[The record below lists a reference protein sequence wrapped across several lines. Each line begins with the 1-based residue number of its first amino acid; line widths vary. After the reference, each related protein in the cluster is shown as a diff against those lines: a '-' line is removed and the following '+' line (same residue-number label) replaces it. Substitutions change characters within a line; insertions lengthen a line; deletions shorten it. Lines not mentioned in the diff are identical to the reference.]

1 MGEPTGRGARSIP
14 VTSVGILGIGTAVP
28 PYTLDQSEA
37 SRFASLLSSHNEEQ
51 TRLVAVLYRRSSVR
65 QRHLAFLDSQPRGGE
80 AVPDL
85 QSLFH
90 ETLPEA
96 TCRLGPTT
104 AERMAYYA
112 ARATPLAEQAARCA
126 LASAG
131 VSPDAI
137 THLVTV
143 SCTGFVAP
151 GVDVALITRLGLD
164 SQVQRVH
171 VGFMGCQGALNALRV
186 ARSLVRSADARV
198 LVCAVELCALHFQY
212 SAEPDAIVAN
222 SLFSD
227 GAAAA
232 VLGAAGDGSSW
243 RLTAHGAGLVPDSLD
258 AMTWTVGNHGFTM
271 TLSPRVP
278 SLVEEQLRQWMEPWL
293 AHHGLGIPDVGSWAI
308 HPGGARIVSSAEKAL
323 GLDATAGAV
332 AREILAEHGNMSS
345 PTVLFVLKRLMET
358 GARRPC
364 VALAFGP
371 GLSIETALFT

>member
-1 MGEPTGRGARSIP
+1 MTDVS
-14 VTSVGILGIGTAVP
+14 ILGIGTAVP
-28 PYTLDQSEA
+28 PYTLEQSEA
-37 SRFASLLSSHNEEQ
+37 ARFASLLSSHDQDQ
-51 TRLVAVLYRRSSVR
+51 TRLVGVLYRRSGVR
-65 QRHLAFLDSQPRGGE
+65 QRHLAFLDEQPRGGE

-85 QSLFH
+85 QALW
-90 ETLPEA
+90 TLPDSD
-96 TCRLGPTT
+96 CRLGPTT

-112 ARATPLAEQAARCA
+112 ARSAPLAEQAARCA
-126 LASAG
+126 LRSAG
-131 VSPDAI
+131 VSTDEI

-164 SQVQRVH
+164 RQVERVH

-186 ARSLVRSADARV
+186 ARSLVRSTPSARV
-198 LVCAVELCALHFQY
+198 LLCAVELCALHFQY
-212 SAEPDAIVAN
+212 SAEPEAIVAN

-232 VLGAAGDGSSW
+232 VVGTAVDAERW
-243 RLTAHGAGLVPDSLD
+243 RLTANGAGLVPDSLD
-258 AMTWTVGNHGFTM
+258 AMTWTVGNNGFTM

-278 SLVEEQLRQWMEPWL
+278 TLVEEQLRPWMEPWL
-293 AHHGLGIPDVGSWAI
+293 AEQGLGIPDVGSWAI
-308 HPGGARIVSSAEKAL
+308 HPGGIRIVSSAEKSL
-323 GLDATAGAV
+323 GLDAAAGAV
-332 AREILAEHGNMSS
+332 AREVLAEHGNMSS

>member
-1 MGEPTGRGARSIP
+1 

-28 PYTLDQSEA
+28 PYPLNQTEA
-37 SRFASLLSSHNEEQ
+37 ARFASLLSSHNEEQ
-51 TRLVAVLYRRSSVR
+51 TRLVAVLYRRSGVR
-65 QRHLAFLDSQPRGGE
+65 QRHLAFLDALPRGGE
-80 AVPDL
+80 TVPEL

-90 ETLPEA
+90 ETLPDA
-96 TCRLGPTT
+96 TRRLGPTT

-112 ARATPLAEQAARCA
+112 ARSAPLAEQAARCA
-126 LASAG
+126 LASAA
-131 VSPDAI
+131 VPASDI
-137 THLVTV
+137 THLVTI

-164 SQVQRVH
+164 PQVERVH

-198 LVCAVELCALHFQY
+198 LLCAVELCALHFQY
-212 SAEPDAIVAN
+212 SVEPDAVVAN
-222 SLFSD
+222 SLFAD
-227 GAAAA
+227 GAAA
-232 VLGAAGDGSSW
+232 VVIGATGSSAHW
-243 RLTAHGAGLVPDSLD
+243 RLEANGAGLVPDSLD

-278 SLVEEQLRQWMEPWL
+278 SLIEEQLSPWMNGWL
-293 AHHGLGIPDVGSWAI
+293 ARHGLTPAEVGSWAI

-323 GLDATAGAV
+323 GLEASAGAV
-332 AREILAEHGNMSS
+332 AREVLAEHGNMSS
-345 PTVLFVLKRLMET
+345 PTVLFVLKRLMDA

-371 GLSIETALFT
+371 GLSIEAALLT

>member
-1 MGEPTGRGARSIP
+1 MTG
-14 VTSVGILGIGTAVP
+14 VGILGIGTAVP
-28 PYTLDQSEA
+28 PFTLEQGEA
-37 SRFASLLSSHNEEQ
+37 ARFASLLSSHSEEQ
-51 TRLVAVLYRRSSVR
+51 TRLVGVLYRRSSVR
-65 QRHLAFLDSQPRGGE
+65 QRHLAFLDAQPRGGE
-80 AVPDL
+80 TVPEL

-90 ETLPEA
+90 ETAPDA

-112 ARATPLAEQAARCA
+112 ARAAPLAEHAARCA
-126 LASAG
+126 LASA
-131 VSPDAI
+131 DMAAAAI
-137 THLVTV
+137 THLVTI
-143 SCTGFVAP
+143 SCTGFGAP
-151 GVDVALITRLGLD
+151 GVDVSLITRLGLD
-164 SQVQRVH
+164 PLVERVH

-227 GAAAA
+227 GAAA
-232 VLGAAGDGSSW
+232 VVVGATDRESHW
-243 RLTAHGAGLVPDSLD
+243 RLTSNGAGLVPDSLD

-278 SLVEEQLRQWMEPWL
+278 SLIEQQLQPWMEGWL
-293 AHHGLGIPDVGSWAI
+293 ARQGLRIPDVRSWAI

-323 GLDATAGAV
+323 GLEPSAGAV
-332 AREILAEHGNMSS
+332 AREVLAEHGNMSS
-345 PTVLFVLKRLMET
+345 PTVVFVLKRLME
-358 GARRPC
+358 ASNNRPC

-371 GLSIETALFT
+371 GLSIETALLT

>member
-1 MGEPTGRGARSIP
+1 MTDVS
-14 VTSVGILGIGTAVP
+14 ILGIGTAVP
-28 PYTLDQSEA
+28 PYTLEQSEA
-37 SRFASLLSSHNEEQ
+37 ARFASLLSSHDQDQ
-51 TRLVAVLYRRSSVR
+51 TRLVGVLYRRSGVR
-65 QRHLAFLDSQPRGGE
+65 QRHLAFLDAQPRGGE

-85 QSLFH
+85 QSLW
-90 ETLPEA
+90 TLPDG

-112 ARATPLAEQAARCA
+112 ARSAPLAEQAARCA

-131 VSPDAI
+131 VSTDAI

-164 SQVQRVH
+164 RQIQRVH

-186 ARSLVRSADARV
+186 ARSLVRSTPSARV

-212 SAEPDAIVAN
+212 SAEPEAIVAN

-232 VLGAAGDGSSW
+232 VVGAASDAAPW
-243 RLTAHGAGLVPDSLD
+243 RLTANGAGLVPDSLD
-258 AMTWTVGNHGFTM
+258 AMTWTVGNNGFTM

-278 SLVEEQLRQWMEPWL
+278 TLIEEQLRPWMEPWL
-293 AHHGLGIPDVGSWAI
+293 AEHDLEISDVGSWAI
-308 HPGGARIVSSAEKAL
+308 HPGGIRIVSSAEKSL
-323 GLDATAGAV
+323 GLDASAGAV
-332 AREILAEHGNMSS
+332 ARDVLAEHGNMSS
-345 PTVLFVLKRLMET
+345 PTVLFVLKRLMEA